1 MILKAKVFMN
11 SIARNL
17 FKNDAAPS
25 DASQFHGQLL
35 RFQRRL
41 MPMLGWPGIV
51 AISILVI
58 CPTFYFSTIR
68 PMQDRLNM
76 SQRVADS
83 LREQA
88 MNGGAA
94 HKSATTPSEELE
106 EFYKYFPSEKKSARV
121 LGKLVEVAQKN
132 GLSLNHGEY
141 IVTRD
146 KVGQLIRFKITL
158 PVQGTYKQI
167 RNFLSSVNT
176 EIPNIALENVQFERK
191 EILDADVQVKIR
203 LLLYMVQA
211 S

>member
-1 MILKAKVFMN
+1 
-11 SIARNL
+11 
-17 FKNDAAPS
+17 
-25 DASQFHGQLL
+25 
-35 RFQRRL
+35 
-41 MPMLGWPGIV
+41 
-51 AISILVI
+51 
-58 CPTFYFSTIR
+58 
-68 PMQDRLNM
+68 M
-76 SQRVADS
+76 SQRAEDS

-88 MNGGAA
+88 MGGGATRG
-94 HKSATTPSEELE
+94 SATTPSEELD
-106 EFYKYFPSEKKSARV
+106 EFYKYFPSEKKSPRV

-146 KVGQLIRFKITL
+146 KVGQLVRFKITL

-167 RNFLSSVNT
+167 RNFLSSLST
-176 EIPNIALENVQFERK
+176 EIPNMALENVQFERK

>member
-1 MILKAKVFMN
+1 
-11 SIARNL
+11 
-17 FKNDAAPS
+17 
-25 DASQFHGQLL
+25 
-35 RFQRRL
+35 
-41 MPMLGWPGIV
+41 
-51 AISILVI
+51 
-58 CPTFYFSTIR
+58 
-68 PMQDRLNM
+68 M
-76 SQRVADS
+76 SQRAEDS

-88 MNGGAA
+88 MSGLAA
-94 HKSATTPSEELE
+94 HGSATTPSEELD
-106 EFYKYFPSEKKSARV
+106 EFYKYFPSEKKSPRV

-146 KVGQLIRFKITL
+146 KVGQLVRFKITL

-167 RNFLSSVNT
+167 RNFLSSLST
-176 EIPNIALENVQFERK
+176 EIPNMALENVQFERK